1 MSLTSQQVPSGKSY
15 TRVAAAIIIAAVVV
29 AASILVPPILQ
40 PAGKVTTT
48 VTQEEP
54 CGSGQLV
61 WNSSS
66 TLGVTYPLRVPVLL
80 MQPSSTAF
88 VCVTYQSSW
97 KGNVTQFPGYGSP
110 DVNHSQFIAGFSLVV
125 YKYLPSIS
133 QPIFSHNFITSA
145 DPSSIHFGDTTN
157 YVDIFYTIT
166 ALDNSTGFYDHSAQY
181 ACDTGMPLAVGYQ
194 ASQVNASDFS
204 PISIGHFYC
213 GPLLYFQPVSISIVG
228 MNYTIIS
235 IPSA

>member
-1 MSLTSQQVPSGKSY
+1 MI
-15 TRVAAAIIIAAVVV
+15 AAIVV
-29 AASILVPPILQ
+29 AAGLLVSPTLQ
-40 PAGKVTTT
+40 PAKTVTTT
-48 VTQEEP
+48 LTQDGL

-80 MQPSSTAF
+80 MQPGSTAY

-97 KGNVTQFPGYGSP
+97 KGNVTQFPGYGVP
-110 DVNHSQFIAGFSLVV
+110 NVNYSKFIAGFMLVV
-125 YKYLPSIS
+125 YKYEPGIS
-133 QPIFSHNFITSA
+133 DPIFSHDFITSA
-145 DPSSIHFGDTTN
+145 YPSSIHFGNTTN
-157 YVDIFYTIT
+157 YVNIFYTIT

-181 ACDTGMPLAVGYQ
+181 ACDAGLPLAVGYK
-194 ASQVNASDFS
+194 ASQVNASDFA
-204 PISIGHFYC
+204 PISIGHLYC
-213 GPLLYFQPVSISIVG
+213 GPFLYFQPVSVSIIG